1 MRLRQIFGDDLHPA
15 LAPLVAV
22 NFVGAI
28 AGSAMWTFSGLW
40 ALRRLHAGETRLA
53 WAFVAGAAIAAASG
67 YLGGHLSDHI
77 GRRPLILAGWLGE
90 AILASLLFLVG
101 GHLWLGLAVFTLAGF
116 FGSLGNAADQAM
128 VADLVPPEWHE
139 RGYATMRVASN
150 LGTTVGP
157 VIGGVLLLVG
167 SWSLLFGGAGAIALV
182 AFFLAAR
189 FVPVRG
195 AHAPAAPPTRGSW
208 GVIRRDRTFIA
219 LFAAGCL
226 SAMVYLGFETLLP
239 ISLVQQHGLAP
250 STWGFLVIVNP
261 ALVTLFQ
268 LRLTRRV
275 QRYSPLSRLVLAM
288 LLMGLPFLFLGVSAA
303 LPLVVVL
310 LVVFVLGEMLWVP
323 TSQGVVAALAPED
336 LRGAY
341 MGAFSAT
348 FSIAFALAPF
358 FGLLLLHAYGD
369 TAMWAADAG
378 VALAAAAL
386 YTAALRAPRPARR
399 LARAGV
405 S

>member
-15 LAPLVAV
+15 LRPLVAV
-22 NFVGAI
+22 NFVGSV
-28 AGSAMWTFSGLW
+28 AGSALWTFAGIW

-53 WAFVAGAAIAAASG
+53 WAFVVGAVLAAAAG
-67 YLGGHLSDHI
+67 YGGGHLSDHL

-90 AILASLLFLVG
+90 TVLAFSLLAVG
-101 GHLWLGLAVFTLAGF
+101 GHVWLGLGLFTLAGF
-116 FGSLGNAADQAM
+116 FGSLGGAADQAM

-150 LGTTVGP
+150 LGTTFGP
-157 VIGGVLLLVG
+157 VMGGLLLLAG
-167 SWSLLFGGAGAIALV
+167 SWPALFAGAGTV
-182 AFFLAAR
+182 ACVGLLLAVR
-189 FVPVRG
+189 YIPQRG
-195 AHAPAAPPTRGSW
+195 AHAPEAPPTRGSW
-208 GVIRRDRTFIA
+208 GVIRRDRTFLA
-219 LFAAGCL
+219 LMAAGCL

-239 ISLVQQHGLAP
+239 ISLVQQHGLPP

-275 QRYSPLSRLVLAM
+275 EGYSPLSRLVLAM
-288 LLMGLPFLFLGVSAA
+288 LLMGPPFLLLGVSSAV
-303 LPLVVVL
+303 LLVIVL
-310 LVVFVLGEMLWVP
+310 LVVFVIGEMLWIP

-348 FSIAFALAPF
+348 FSVAFALAPF
-358 FGLLLLHAYGD
+358 FGLLVLHAYGD
-369 TAMWAADAG
+369 TAMWAADAC
-378 VALAAAAL
+378 VALAAAGL
-386 YTAALRAPRPARR
+386 YTVALRAPRPAER
-399 LARAGV
+399 LARAGA